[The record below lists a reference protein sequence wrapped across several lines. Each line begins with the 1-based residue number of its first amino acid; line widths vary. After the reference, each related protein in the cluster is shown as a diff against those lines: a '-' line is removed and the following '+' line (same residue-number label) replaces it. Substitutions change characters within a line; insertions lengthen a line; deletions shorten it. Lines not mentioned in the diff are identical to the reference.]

1 MVGFMVAVSF
11 IATLLMYLLCVA
23 SGKQVKMSIC
33 ELLKMRNKPFIW
45 RSITAEKREKRKGI
59 IRFKIGMP

>member
-23 SGKQVKMSIC
+23 SGKD
-33 ELLKMRNKPFIW
+33 EYMRALEDEEQTIYLEEYYSRKKD
-45 RSITAEKREKRKGI
+45 EKERV
-59 IRFKIGMP
+59 